1 MVAAGSEGPTRL
13 LDDVTVVDCGEGVAA
28 GLASRVLGDLGAR
41 ILKVEPPGG
50 ERVRRLGPFADAR
63 TDAELGGLHLA
74 LNAGKESVVVDLDAE
89 EGRQLFRQLVGDA
102 EILIE
107 SQGPAAMGARGLDYG
122 ALSRD
127 FPSLV
132 YVSHTPFGRP
142 GPYSDWV
149 SSEIVDYAMGGYL
162 YFCGDPAREPL
173 MVHGHQGEFH
183 AGMQVALGGLFAL
196 WEAHRS
202 GRGQRVDVST
212 FESMLAAQVWFTT
225 AWEQEGEIRRRE
237 GSSLIRCRDG
247 WVHWQPSTAEVLLL
261 IGRPEL
267 MDDPRFST
275 SEGWRLAI
283 PEVRGLIESW
293 ALDHPAQEI
302 YESAQALGQLVAP
315 VRTAADLAVSE
326 QLGARGWWKTVEHPL
341 AGRLAIPGLP
351 VRFSRS
357 SCEPARAAPL
367 LGTGDR
373 PSRAGSVDRSRT
385 APPGP
390 QSPGGQPLS
399 DLRVV
404 EVTNAWAGPLVG
416 RHLADMGADVV
427 IVERTRGL
435 ATRQSRPAGPT
446 SGWPRFFNRGTSFNQ
461 LNRNKRSISLDLN
474 QPAARDAFLRLVR
487 WADVVIENNS
497 PRVFSNLGLSYEALA
512 RENERV
518 ILCSLSAFG
527 GIGPEANYRAMG
539 SNIEAS
545 SGLVAQTGYGPGELY
560 GTGSFQADPV
570 AGTLA
575 AVAILAALWERER
588 SGIGQHVDVS
598 LQEAGALSMVEALM
612 GYQLGNG
619 AMTPRGNRSWRIA
632 PQGVY
637 RSAGLDDWLAIGIE
651 TDEQWRALCAELGEP
666 EFAERYPDVRSRLAA
681 HASIDEMIESWS
693 SDLDHREGASRLQR
707 AGIPAAPVLANWE
720 VSMDP
725 HLAGRGYWVEGIHP
739 EVGYERG
746 DGFPWRLSRTP
757 ARRRSA
763 APLFA
768 EHNDEVLAEVAGVS
782 AEAVGGLRRSGALID
797 EPTNLHLFRRRH

>member
-1 MVAAGSEGPTRL
+1 MVEAAPDGPARL

-28 GLASRVLGDLGAR
+28 GVASRILGDLGAR
-41 ILKVEPPGG
+41 VIKVEPPGG
-50 ERVRRLGPFADAR
+50 ERLRRLGPFADSK
-63 TDAELGGLHLA
+63 TDAERGGLHLA
-74 LNAGKESVVVDLDAE
+74 LNAGKESVVADLDTPD
-89 EGRQLFRQLVGDA
+89 GQQLLRTLVRDA

-107 SQGPAAMGARGLDYG
+107 SQGPATMGARGLDYDS
-122 ALSRD
+122 LSAD
-127 FPSLV
+127 SPSLI

-142 GPYSDWV
+142 GPYSDWL

-183 AGMQVALGGLFAL
+183 AGMHLALGGLFAL
-196 WEAHRS
+196 GETRSS
-202 GRGQRVDVST
+202 GRGQRVEVST

-267 MDDPRFST
+267 RDDPRFQT
-275 SEGWRLAI
+275 MEGWRAAI
-283 PEVRGLIESW
+283 PEVRGLVESW
-293 ALDHPAQEI
+293 ALDHSAQEI
-302 YESAQALGQLVAP
+302 YESAQALGQLMAP
-315 VRTAADLAVSE
+315 VRTAADLAASE
-326 QLGARGWWKTVEHPL
+326 QLAARRWWKTVEHPL
-341 AGRLAIPGLP
+341 VGRLEIPGLP
-351 VRFSRS
+351 LRFSRS
-357 SCEPARAAPL
+357 ACEPGDAAPL
-367 LGTGDR
+367 LGAGPSPPRNSRR
-373 PSRAGSVDRSRT
+373 PRG
-385 APPGP
+385 APPAPGP
-390 QSPGGQPLS
+390 PGGQPLS

-435 ATRQSRPAGPT
+435 ATRQSRFIGPT
-446 SGWPRFFNRGTSFNQ
+446 SAWPRSFNRGSSFNQ
-461 LNRNKRSISLDLN
+461 LNRNKRSISLDLD
-474 QPAARDAFLRLVR
+474 QPAARDAFLRVVR

-497 PRVFSNLGLSYEALA
+497 PRVFANLGLSYEALA
-512 RENERV
+512 RENDRV

-527 GIGPEANYRAMG
+527 GTGPEANYRALG

-545 SGLVAQTGYGPGELY
+545 SGLVAQTGYGPEELY

-575 AVAILAALWERER
+575 AAAVLAALWERER
-588 SGIGQHVDVS
+588 SGRGQHVDVS

-612 GYQLGNG
+612 NHRLGNG

-637 RSAGLDDWLAIGIE
+637 PSAGHDDWLAIGIE
-651 TDEQWRALCAELGEP
+651 SDEQWRALCAELGEP
-666 EFAERYPDVRSRLAA
+666 ELAERYPDVGSRLGA
-681 HASIDEMIESWS
+681 HAPIEEAISSWS
-693 SDLDHREGASRLQR
+693 RELDHREGALRLQR
-707 AGIPAAPVLANWE
+707 AGVPAAPVLANWE
-720 VSMDP
+720 VCMDP
-725 HLAGRGYWVEGIHP
+725 HLAERGYWVEGVHP

-757 ARRRSA
+757 ARRRA
-763 APLFA
+763 PAPLFA
-768 EHNDEVLAEVAGVS
+768 QNNDEVLAEVAGLS
-782 AEAVGGLRRSGALID
+782 REAISELRRSGALVD
-797 EPTNLHLFRRRH
+797 EPTNLHLFRRRR